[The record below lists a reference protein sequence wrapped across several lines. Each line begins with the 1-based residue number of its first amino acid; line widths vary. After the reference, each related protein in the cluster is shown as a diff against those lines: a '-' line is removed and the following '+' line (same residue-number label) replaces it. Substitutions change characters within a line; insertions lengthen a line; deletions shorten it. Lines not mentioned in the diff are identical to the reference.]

1 MNRASVTFLR
11 AAETARVP
19 AMNAITARNEVI
31 KWVASFVACF
41 VIGIVIYFGAVFSM
55 YLLGWV
61 VELFGMIFG

>member
-1 MNRASVTFLR
+1 
-11 AAETARVP
+11 
-19 AMNAITARNEVI
+19 MNAIIARNEVI

-41 VIGIVIYFGAVFSM
+41 VIGIVIYLGAVFSM